1 LHVYRRIVVRQNV
14 TYCESEIDR
23 GCLVKKSRKIPL
35 SLLLA
40 AAMPLCS
47 KPISAQSSSEIP
59 VMMLQCEPDSCG
71 TWSFQGKQGTGKWQT
86 GPVAN
91 LTVERFDAGGI
102 SIRREDTSG
111 PGKGIKGLYTGV
123 RNGDRI
129 EGRFTWV
136 WPGGLYPSGTVDWY
150 ATIMTPGTLDTAP
163 PRVVL
168 STAGGG
174 SGSPHHIE
182 IPAEAAKAFA
192 NFPDDVRA
200 VLQPES
206 DLTSEQARLPCK
218 SPVKVTADEALEIGK
233 FAYRAADFKR
243 GYCWIDRGN
252 DMGNVHAI
260 VLLGVS
266 AMMGWGRA
274 KDPVAAYNFFKLSNS
289 KNDRWGDYFLQ
300 QAYEKGIG
308 TPVDK
313 NLANRLNAR
322 ILMSP
327 DGQDIFM
334 AIGAD
339 DVEKVRRYNR
349 DMALLHP
356 PMKENRICRAGH
368 SNECSTEMV
377 VDQDALDK
385 QLSQIDEGRD
395 PDQ

>member
-1 LHVYRRIVVRQNV
+1 
-14 TYCESEIDR
+14 
-23 GCLVKKSRKIPL
+23 VKKSLKFPP

-40 AAMPLCS
+40 AAILLCPNS
-47 KPISAQSSSEIP
+47 ISAQSSAEIP
-59 VMMLQCEPDSCG
+59 AMMLQCEPDSCG
-71 TWSFQGKQGTGKWQT
+71 TWSFQGKQGVGKWLT

-168 STAGGG
+168 STAG
-174 SGSPHHIE
+174 SGTGNPHHIE

-192 NFPDDVRA
+192 SFPDDVRA
-200 VLQPES
+200 VLQPEAG
-206 DLTSEQARLPCK
+206 LTSEQARLPCK
-218 SPVKVTADEALEIGK
+218 SAAKVTADEALEIGK
-233 FAYRAADFKR
+233 FAYRAADFTR
-243 GYCWIDRGN
+243 GYCWIDRSNG
-252 DMGNVHAI
+252 MGNVHAI

-274 KDPVAAYNFFKLSNS
+274 KDPAAAYNYFKQSNS

-313 NLANRLNAR
+313 NLANRLNTR
-322 ILMSP
+322 LLISP

-339 DVEKVRRYNR
+339 DVEKVRQYKK

-356 PMKENRICRAGH
+356 PMKGRTICRAGH

-377 VDQDALDK
+377 VDQQALDK
-385 QLSQIDEGRD
+385 QLNQIDEDSD